1 MEKYKI
7 KCEMI
12 QDILPLYVDGL
23 TSDVTNQEIEEHIA
37 ECEVCKAMLNHMRE
51 PEIVEDKVNE
61 KEKIDILKVLKKQNR
76 KHVIISVLI
85 ICALLGVGV
94 LARIFLIG
102 NVVREES
109 IMCTVKKVDDT
120 FYIQASLE
128 DSGLGFVKTKVLE
141 GPNFLRVDLKTALVS
156 PFSQGEYETEYTVK
170 NPEEN
175 KILRVYIGD
184 RIVWEEGHEIPQ
196 SIFELYQTRHEYV
209 GDAPANGATTTA
221 LRIGDLLGSYTN
233 ELNGKTWTIILED
246 VISTEV
252 EISAEEKMK
261 AYACVLMALIDNL
274 EVVRFEYTTE
284 AGHKT
289 SAFDTTDAM
298 IASAGDI
305 KTSVRSAKDLL
316 MLMRRL
322 DLENPTLDI
331 YEEIITPIHITTDTD
346 LQINRMLIFYFLNGK
361 SYATAGV
368 GTSEGSSLDF
378 EEELKFQFPKIDW
391 KLDTSEQYTIE
402 IQMDVFTVGGEVYH
416 VQKTGRMPFELDKTY
431 EFDLIGNS
439 EEGFRLELK
448 K

>member
-51 PEIVEDKVNE
+51 PEIVEEKVNE

-85 ICALLGVGV
+85 ICTLLV
-94 LARIFLIG
+94 LGFFVKIFFIGSDARA
-102 NVVREES
+102 ES
-109 IMCTVKKVDDT
+109 VICTVRKIDDT
-120 FYIQASLE
+120 FHIEASLA

-141 GPNFLRVDLKTALVS
+141 GKNFLRIDLKTAFVS
-156 PFSQGEYETEYTVK
+156 PFSQEEYETEYTIK

-184 RIVWEEGHEIPQ
+184 RIVWEEGHEIPLN
-196 SIFELYQTRHEYV
+196 IFELYQTRHEYV
-209 GDAPANGATTTA
+209 GDASANGATTTA

-252 EISAEEKMK
+252 ENSAEEKMK

-274 EVVRFEYTTE
+274 EVVRFEYMTE
-284 AGHKT
+284 AGHRT
-289 SAFDTTDAM
+289 SAFDTADAM
-298 IASAGDI
+298 IASDGDI

-316 MLMRRL
+316 MLMRKL
-322 DLENPTLDI
+322 DLEVPSLEVYEKI
-331 YEEIITPIHITTDTD
+331 YTPIQVVVNSE
-346 LQINRMLIFYFLNGK
+346 LQIDQMMIHYFLDGK
-361 SYATAGV
+361 SYATA
-368 GTSEGSSLDF
+368 SLGIP
-378 EEELKFQFPKIDW
+378 EELTEDYAENLEFIFPKIDW
-391 KLDTSEQYTIE
+391 ILNKEEHHTLELELDIF
-402 IQMDVFTVGGEVYH
+402 MKDGTVHH
-416 VQKTGRMPFELDKTY
+416 VPKTESMSFELDETY
-431 EFDLIGNS
+431 MYDLIGNP

-448 K
+448 E